1 MIVNR
6 IVPDNEVA
14 IVDLA
19 EFVRLEASAKRND
32 ERIQQMARQMFINE
46 SKKNGINIVLQI
58 NDVEEVLRYNEV
70 ITEQNNSERTCPYT
84 ISEELK
90 YRVVDDITKHINA
103 HFAYYQDD
111 VRALVFEK
119 STRMRK
125 RIETLNYTVWVLSVL
140 LFASVVL
147 VLFSLM
153 KI

>member
-6 IVPDNEVA
+6 IVPENEVA

-19 EFVRLEASAKRND
+19 EFVKLEASAKRND

-70 ITEQNNSERTCPYT
+70 VTEQNNSERTCPYT

-103 HFAYYQDD
+103 HFAHYQDD
-111 VRALVFEK
+111 VRVLVFEK

-125 RIETLNYTVWVLSVL
+125 RIETLNYTVALLSVL
-140 LFASVVL
+140 LLASVVL
-147 VLFSLM
+147 VLL
-153 KI
+153 

>member
-1 MIVNR
+1 MMVNR
-6 IVPDNEVA
+6 IVPENEVA

-46 SKKNGINIVLQI
+46 SKKNGIDIVLH
-58 NDVEEVLRYNEV
+58 DVEEVLRYNEV
-70 ITEQNNSERTCPYT
+70 VTEQNNSERTCPYT

-140 LFASVVL
+140 LLASIILGYL
-147 VLFSLM
+147 V
-153 KI
+153 